1 MTIMRCKMCGRFSS
15 TDGYNKL
22 TLAGE
27 FNIVEHNVCR
37 KCFNEYEIRREERE
51 RVMALI
57 IKKYINGY
65 MEAGLTQKYKI
76 EIREYLEEEDK
87 KLFRK
92 GENN

>member
-1 MTIMRCKMCGRFSS
+1 MCGGFSS
-15 TDGYNKL
+15 SDGYNKL
-22 TLAGE
+22 TLSGE
-27 FNIVEHNVCR
+27 FNVVEYNVCR
-37 KCFNEYEIRREERE
+37 KCFNKYEIRREERE

-65 MEAGLTQKYKI
+65 MEEGLTQKYKI